1 MPYFPARLDFP
12 SPPLSAPGSPRM
24 PIQRHCCCV
33 CKDCRMTSQV
43 YKMKGAGHKDRANP
57 PFCFYCWS
65 HCDFE
70 ARISSKGNSL
80 FFYWVLVRWRRNLKT
95 VLNSAKFLFKSL
107 ATRFLLQSR
116 GGARNFW
123 LGVQTLVQKGLLNFF
138 CGKLELLL
146 TETTTRFSICE
157 RQSLL
162 AREILLCKQTQTD
175 DRQLHFWITLE
186 FSLEAKCNRVF
197 H

>member
-1 MPYFPARLDFP
+1 MWEYVYCHLYHTKNTAQYAGNWSRIRLYKTWKHIVVKFYSCLRNKPWSTDTHC
-12 SPPLSAPGSPRM
+12 SLIGQKKWTSLSLTFLPKTILKLGFQAKE
-24 PIQRHCCCV
+24 I
-33 CKDCRMTSQV
+33 
-43 YKMKGAGHKDRANP
+43 
-57 PFCFYCWS
+57 
-65 HCDFE
+65 
-70 ARISSKGNSL
+70 L

-146 TETTTRFSICE
+146 TDTTTRFSICE

-162 AREILLCKQTQTD
+162 AREILLCKQTQTHH
-175 DRQLHFWITLE
+175 RQLHY
-186 FSLEAKCNRVF
+186 SQ
-197 H
+197 HS